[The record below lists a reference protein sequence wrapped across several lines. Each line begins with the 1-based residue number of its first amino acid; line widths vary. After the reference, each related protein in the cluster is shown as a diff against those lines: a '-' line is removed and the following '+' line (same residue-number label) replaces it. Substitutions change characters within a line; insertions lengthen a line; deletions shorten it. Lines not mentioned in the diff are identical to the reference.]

1 MCYEFWR
8 EKEMK
13 AEEDAKKKARE
24 LIESARHGKSAETR
38 KPAPAPAEKLAEKPE
53 EAVPA

>member
-24 LIESARHGKSAETR
+24 LIENARRGKPVETR
-38 KPAPAPAEKLAEKPE
+38 KPAPATAGKPE

>member
-13 AEEDAKKKARE
+13 VEVDAKKKARE
-24 LIESARHGKSAETR
+24 LIENARRGKPAETR
-38 KPAPAPAEKLAEKPE
+38 KPAPATAEKPE

>member
-24 LIESARHGKSAETR
+24 LIENARRGKPAETR
-38 KPAPAPAEKLAEKPE
+38 KPAPATAGKLTEKPE